1 MLSRNAF
8 RRATRWLTLF
18 AVVFTVLLSTVGVTS
33 AVASA
38 PSHTLAM
45 GTETVA
51 GQETSYLPAFRPI
64 SPDEGN
70 ATAPVCSS
78 SGSSDGSTSSD
89 LLAVNRWAP
98 VTSNLHS
105 RLDAD
110 AWGDISN
117 KVQRNQ
123 VDSTMLSVGNTMWQA
138 STSLVE
144 LSNNFCIAD
153 GIGYTIDNKAGEL
166 AKTLW
171 GDGSAGGV
179 TIVLLLLI
187 GAIAMAVMRARQS
200 PGQFGR
206 AVIKP
211 VMVLALFAVMM
222 NGALSTVP
230 GKFGTMS
237 PGWMVNAASNVV
249 SGVSGA
255 VAAPIADNAYANSFA
270 TQNARDSAS
279 QNDASCINYLSAMRS
294 QYEKSFGGSSASL
307 RSSAAVPLAM
317 DSMWQL
323 SGLSSY
329 VRAQYGTDNNYG
341 WASFCRGLEV
351 NAGSSLVDDAKT
363 GVSVPELLAAQGM
376 NVPSS
381 VTTSW
386 AFAPADGTTWDEM
399 AVFWAACQTGDGGKS
414 WSVAP
419 GWETVSNSHTDAKT
433 LDAKQCLDFFN
444 GTGSKDDM
452 FFNWQDDA
460 SAVQTGTK
468 DVSSAA
474 ISSGNNPRDF
484 LNVLHGTST
493 GSASTAAMLYAM
505 FSVINLFIF
514 GVMAGMIFVLKTLLL
529 AFGLFVF
536 FVLLVDVLPIHRES
550 QTLRYFK
557 TTLGFVVV
565 AFGYSLALSVMIL
578 LTSFILSIGNAMG
591 LSGFFDVL
599 WVSAA
604 PIIAIVAM
612 KLIWKKIAKAPDPF
626 SVRGAKGYMSSA
638 ASGMIG
644 GAAAEG
650 VSGLFQRGKE
660 AIPGMGRNPNAGGV
674 MGGAGSGSTVA
685 GGTTN
690 PQGASAR
697 SGGADPLARETDG
710 NAAGG
715 SSSGGVDPEVAERAG
730 AAGYEL
736 DSNGRP
742 VAGTG
747 DGSLDDELAAGAGVA
762 SGVGASSAYDHSS
775 VERRYDPKAQRKSR
789 REGAAQRRQWYGGRD
804 EVAGGAK
811 AKVANEL
818 AARRQRAIQALRS
831 NPVKSTLHSRGAWTA
846 VGAAGLAAGA
856 VTAMPAAF
864 AVAGAAGLV
873 AAGSTLSRR
882 GRAHRQSRK
891 LLDNREKNAFFDSMN
906 RQASERNKEAT
917 RRAEEA
923 TQQRQQQAAGG
934 KPNNETSG
942 GQSQGESDSPGGQ
955 QTQHGGVDHE
965 TDKRALAEDRG
976 VGGMNPAETAS
987 GQIPA
992 GADAQSGP
1000 PRDGALPNA
1009 DDGGDDQVP
1018 ATVGAPPEYLDERG
1032 GDTYTPDPAVPQ
1044 PNSAPSTGGGPAKS
1058 EPVGVKPGA
1067 QHAPSRPGETLSPS
1081 AEPSQSAPEAP
1092 RDTSVAPAPPTRAA
1106 RRESKRWFGGDRPA
1120 APPRDGGGQVP
1131 PTNGA

>member
-8 RRATRWLTLF
+8 RRAARWLTLF
-18 AVVFTVLLSTVGVTS
+18 AVVFTVVLSTVGVTS
-33 AVASA
+33 AIASA
-38 PSHTLAM
+38 PSRTLAL
-45 GTETVA
+45 GTGTVA
-51 GQETSYLPAFRPI
+51 GQEVTYLPAFRPI
-64 SPDEGN
+64 SPDEGS

-123 VDSTMLSVGNTMWQA
+123 VDSTMLSVGNAMWQA

-206 AVIKP
+206 AIIKP

-279 QNDASCINYLSAMRS
+279 QNDASCINYLTAMRS

-376 NVPSS
+376 SAPST

-433 LDAKQCLDFFN
+433 LDAKQCLDFYN

-529 AFGLFVF
+529 AFGVFVF
-536 FVLLVDVLPIHRES
+536 FVLLVDILPIHRES

-612 KLIWKKIAKAPDPF
+612 KMIWKKIAKAPDPF
-626 SVRGAKGYMSSA
+626 SVRGARGYMSSA

-660 AIPGMGRNPNAGGV
+660 AMPGMGRNPNAGGV

-697 SGGADPLARETDG
+697 SGGADPLAREIDG

-715 SSSGGVDPEVAERAG
+715 SAGAGVDPEVAERAG
-730 AAGYEL
+730 AAGYDL

-747 DGSLDDELAAGAGVA
+747 DGSLDDKLAAGAAVA
-762 SGVGASSAYDHSS
+762 SGASSAYDHSS

-818 AARRQRAIQALRS
+818 AARRQRAIQALRN
-831 NPVKSTLHSRGAWTA
+831 NPIKSTLHSRGAWTA

-856 VTAMPAAF
+856 VTAMPAMF

-923 TQQRQQQAAGG
+923 AQQRQQQAAGG
-934 KPNNETSG
+934 KPNIETGG
-942 GQSQGESDSPGGQ
+942 GQSQGELDNSGGQ
-955 QTQHGGVDHE
+955 QTQPGGGDDE

-976 VGGMNPAETAS
+976 IGGMNPAETAS

-992 GADAQSGP
+992 RADTQSGP
-1000 PRDGALPNA
+1000 PRDGALPDA
-1009 DDGGDDQVP
+1009 DDEGDDQVP
-1018 ATVGAPPEYLDERG
+1018 ATVGAPPEFDERG
-1032 GDTYTPDPAVPQ
+1032 GETSAPDPALQ
-1044 PNSAPSTGGGPAKS
+1044 QQNSTPSTGGGPAKS
-1058 EPVGVKPGA
+1058 EPVGMQPRSH
-1067 QHAPSRPGETLSPS
+1067 HAPSRPAETLSPS
-1081 AEPSQSAPEAP
+1081 AEPGQSAPEAP

-1106 RRESKRWFGGDRPA
+1106 RRESKHWFGGDRPA

>member
-1 MLSRNAF
+1 MSRNAF

-206 AVIKP
+206 AIIKP

-529 AFGLFVF
+529 AFGVFVF
-536 FVLLVDVLPIHRES
+536 FVLLVDILPIHRES

-612 KLIWKKIAKAPDPF
+612 KMIWKKIAKAPDPF
-626 SVRGAKGYMSSA
+626 SVRGARGYMSSA

-660 AIPGMGRNPNAGGV
+660 AMPGMGRNPNAGGV

-697 SGGADPLARETDG
+697 SGGADPLAREIDG

-715 SSSGGVDPEVAERAG
+715 SAGAGVDPEVAERAG
-730 AAGYEL
+730 AAGYDL

-747 DGSLDDELAAGAGVA
+747 DGSLDDKLAAGAAVA
-762 SGVGASSAYDHSS
+762 SGASSAYDHSS

-818 AARRQRAIQALRS
+818 AARRQRAIQALRN
-831 NPVKSTLHSRGAWTA
+831 NPIKSTLHSRGAWTA

-856 VTAMPAAF
+856 VTAMPAMF

-923 TQQRQQQAAGG
+923 AQQRQQQAAGG
-934 KPNNETSG
+934 QQAPVTPLPAAPAAGQQGARGVQSNAPGTAGDDPLPGEQSKDTSG
-942 GQSQGESDSPGGQ
+942 TTTEQVVVGPAAQRDDATALPG
-955 QTQHGGVDHE
+955 DD
-965 TDKRALAEDRG
+965 TDASGTG
-976 VGGMNPAETAS
+976 VGDLT
-987 GQIPA
+987 
-992 GADAQSGP
+992 DP
-1000 PRDGALPNA
+1000 PDN
-1009 DDGGDDQVP
+1009 VP
-1018 ATVGAPPEYLDERG
+1018 ATVGAPAEYA
-1032 GDTYTPDPAVPQ
+1032 DPASDTPVTAAPQQVQNPPLAVPSATAQQSQ
-1044 PNSAPSTGGGPAKS
+1044 PELPQDAQQAPSPQRDVPT
-1058 EPVGVKPGA
+1058 A
-1067 QHAPSRPGETLSPS
+1067 Q
-1081 AEPSQSAPEAP
+1081 EPS
-1092 RDTSVAPAPPTRAA
+1092 TRAA
-1106 RRESKRWFGGDRPA
+1106 WRQSRPRFGAPREPLTPPSGDDNP
-1120 APPRDGGGQVP
+1120 VP